1 MNRWTPEGLVAA
13 HLDRG
18 RLSGLDY
25 KGGALLRPDADQPA
39 TNEFGG
45 IAARAGFDGMAGGG
59 SSGGPVAPFFL
70 FCGGIDLFRR
80 TKHIKQHG
88 GACPPGEISRER
100 A

>member
-25 KGGALLRPDADQPA
+25 KGGTLLRPDADQPA

-59 SSGGPVAPFFL
+59 SGGGPGAHFFL
-70 FCGGIDLFRR
+70 SWGG
-80 TKHIKQHG
+80 G
-88 GACPPGEISRER
+88 GFFGRGGLINNALGGGSAGKKFPR
-100 A
+100 